1 MKVRWTMKRKWKT
14 KQLTMKAR
22 LKTKACR
29 RKRLERTRTHPSRMR
44 KIVTMNLSKTQATR
58 VSQSKLKN

>member
-1 MKVRWTMKRKWKT
+1 MMKRNWKT
-14 KQLTMKAR
+14 KQLMMKVR

-29 RKRLERTRTHPSRMR
+29 RKRLERTRTRPSRMR